1 MTMED
6 VLDIRWKQ
14 RFENFKRAY
23 TRLSDAIL
31 TIESLHDT
39 DSATLELMEEG
50 LIQRFEYT
58 HELAW
63 NVLKDYLHYEGYNDI
78 NGSRSAIRKALA
90 IGLIEDRRWMDSIN
104 DRNLTSHSYDEETTT
119 NIQQNII
126 NIYYPLFTQLL
137 KKMEK
142 MTKQ

>member
-1 MTMED
+1 MED

-104 DRNLTSHSYDEETTT
+104 DRNLT
-119 NIQQNII
+119 
-126 NIYYPLFTQLL
+126 
-137 KKMEK
+137 
-142 MTKQ
+142 